1 LGITIYNGSQIGTC
15 TNKIQHHLI
24 ISPIIIISE
33 NNFGI
38 DSQIILFYIPI
49 EVETSVYGF
58 SNNLLFKPTVYRVDT
73 IIKAMAQAGHN
84 IINNH

>member
-1 LGITIYNGSQIGTC
+1 MIY
-15 TNKIQHHLI
+15 
-24 ISPIIIISE
+24 
-33 NNFGI
+33 
-38 DSQIILFYIPI
+38 FYIPI